1 MNETVIE
8 IAPDHPAFAGH
19 FPGHP
24 ILPGALLLAQ
34 AMQALDRAGVSTRGC
49 AISSAKFHSPLAPGE
64 SLRVRWEAVAGGS
77 LRLDLSAGGRR
88 VASAMLILHAE
99 PQAARR

>member
-19 FPGHP
+19 FPAHP

-34 AMQALDRAGVSTRGC
+34 AMQALDRAGVSARGC

-64 SLRVRWEAVAGGS
+64 SLRVRWESVAGRS
-77 LRLDLSAGGRR
+77 LRLELSTGGRR
-88 VASAMLILHAE
+88 VASAMLVLHAE
-99 PQAARR
+99 PQAGRR